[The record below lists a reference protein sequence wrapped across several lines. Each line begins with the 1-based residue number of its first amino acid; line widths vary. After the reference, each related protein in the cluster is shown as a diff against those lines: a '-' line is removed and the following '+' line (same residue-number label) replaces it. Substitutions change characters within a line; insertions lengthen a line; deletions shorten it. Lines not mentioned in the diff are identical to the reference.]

1 MRNIVT
7 LLVLLAASPNMM
19 ESNNDSDN
27 NNCVMRTSD
36 DNNHCINSSTCPTWF
51 TCNTKNQCQC
61 DNRQTYEIVCD
72 NHAQISAVLNCNCV
86 TYDSEKDTTY
96 IGACFYN
103 CQQVTPSVYSETKQ
117 LPKDPKSLINNS
129 ACTHFH
135 RTGLLCGDC
144 EKGYSP
150 LVLSY
155 NLSCVECP
163 DKHKNWWKF
172 ILAGFMPLTA
182 FYIFML
188 AFNINVTS
196 SRLHRVIWYS
206 QAISMP
212 IFIRIILLTFSIKD
226 TKYFEAAKV
235 GLVFYSVWNLD
246 IFRPVLP
253 NICLNVTTL
262 QALALEYLIALYPF
276 ILILFSYL
284 LVVLHDRRIAF
295 IVTVWKPFS
304 KVLAKFRK
312 SWNIRT
318 SILDS
323 FATFFLLSYNKIL
336 SVTADI
342 LIPTKIHQLGS
353 DKPIFGLYYSPSVPY
368 FGEQHLP
375 YAVSALV
382 IIALVICIPT
392 AILILYPFKFFHNF
406 LSLSHQLALS
416 PCLC

>member
-1 MRNIVT
+1 
-7 LLVLLAASPNMM
+7 
-19 ESNNDSDN
+19 
-27 NNCVMRTSD
+27 
-36 DNNHCINSSTCPTWF
+36 
-51 TCNTKNQCQC
+51 
-61 DNRQTYEIVCD
+61 
-72 NHAQISAVLNCNCV
+72 
-86 TYDSEKDTTY
+86 
-96 IGACFYN
+96 
-103 CQQVTPSVYSETKQ
+103 
-117 LPKDPKSLINNS
+117 
-129 ACTHFH
+129 
-135 RTGLLCGDC
+135 
-144 EKGYSP
+144 
-150 LVLSY
+150 
-155 NLSCVECP
+155 
-163 DKHKNWWKF
+163 
-172 ILAGFMPLTA
+172 
-182 FYIFML
+182 ML

-196 SRLHRVIWYS
+196 SHLHRVIWYS

-284 LVVLHDRRIAF
+284 LVVLHDRRVTF

-304 KVLAKFRK
+304 KVLATFRK
-312 SWNIRT
+312 SWDIRT

-342 LIPTKIHQLGS
+342 LMPTKIHQLDS

-382 IIALVICIPT
+382 IIALVVCIPT

-406 LSLSHQLALS
+406 LSLFPVNWHFLHAFVDSFQGSYKDGTEPGTLDCRWFSIPILLTWPLFHIIYVLSLSVLCLIYSGIITLILLIAMINFQPHKKNGSHYPPTDIIFTILLCFTYVTVLGRNIPGTERYFAYHKYITMAAFLTAIFPLFYISFLIGSWILS
-416 PCLC
+416 KIKVCRSLH